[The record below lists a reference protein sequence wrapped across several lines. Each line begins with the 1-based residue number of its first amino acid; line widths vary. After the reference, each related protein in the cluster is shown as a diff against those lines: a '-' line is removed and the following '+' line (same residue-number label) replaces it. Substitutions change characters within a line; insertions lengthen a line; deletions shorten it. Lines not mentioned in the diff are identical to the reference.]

1 MLRKEDLPE
10 FVGQII
16 DIFEDFLD
24 DRNIVLQND
33 EREDAIDDGAE
44 PDSVAIIYGSDY
56 GELQTALEDT
66 LYNWNIIKKEI

>member
-1 MLRKEDLPE
+1 MLKKEDLPE

-24 DRNIVLQND
+24 DRNIVLQNE
-33 EREDAIDDGAE
+33 EREDAINDGAE

-66 LYNWNIIKKEI
+66 LHNWNLIKKEI